1 MTFVKSILAIA
12 FGALLATN
20 LSACSKDAKPGDA
33 AKPAKA
39 AATATAAPAAD
50 GAKVGEPGKALEIRA
65 PDKKEES
72 KGADRAGKGEMK
84 EVCHDKMKDGKPV
97 MDKDGKPVQECKM
110 VKVRQK
116 LEAHEIPPAKK

>member
-20 LSACSKDAKPGDA
+20 LSACSKEAKPGDA

-39 AATATAAPAAD
+39 ASSAPAAPAAD
-50 GAKVGEPGKALEIRA
+50 GAKVGEPGKALEIKA
-65 PDKKEES
+65 PDKDES

-110 VKVRQK
+110 IKVRQK